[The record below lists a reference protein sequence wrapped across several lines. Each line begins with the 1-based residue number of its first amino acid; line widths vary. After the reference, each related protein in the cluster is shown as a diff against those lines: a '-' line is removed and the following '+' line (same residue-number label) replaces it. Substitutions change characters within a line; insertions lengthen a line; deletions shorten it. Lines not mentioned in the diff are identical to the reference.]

1 MTASYRSRNIANVK
15 RFGKAFVVGCS
26 VLLLSTPLLAQAP
39 KSNAPA
45 PVPTQQKPAQPNPA
59 QPNPAQPNPAQPN
72 PAQPNPAQP
81 AVVRPADVM
90 VPSDYVIGADDVL
103 GIVYWRDKEMSTDA
117 RVRPDGRIAIPLI
130 NEVMA
135 SGLTPEQLQKKI
147 TEESKKYMEDASIT
161 IVVKE
166 INSLK
171 VFITGEVGKP
181 GPYPLTSATTVI
193 QLISLA
199 GEE

>member
-72 PAQPNPAQP
+72 PAQP

-90 VPSDYVIGADDVL
+90 VPSDYVVGADDVL

-135 SGLTPEQLQKKI
+135 S
-147 TEESKKYMEDASIT
+147 
-161 IVVKE
+161 
-166 INSLK
+166 
-171 VFITGEVGKP
+171 
-181 GPYPLTSATTVI
+181 
-193 QLISLA
+193 
-199 GEE
+199 